1 MVLGIF
7 RNNPNAFSQNNV
19 NALIKN
25 KKLKLPSVDYFD
37 DHTHIEAREV
47 LRDQNIEW
55 NTKTKKIKKPKKVK
69 KVSNK
74 DAIKIEQLEKELLE
88 TKNKLKGITGINKTK
103 KLEPILDSESA
114 LTDNNKASKKDQS
127 LKKKVEEK
135 EKIITQEKLDEK
147 NDGVFISSISD
158 IDEDKIEE
166 TEIDIQANKGL
177 ETIHILL
184 LILFFILLFG
194 LFVVTSRRKA
204 NERNY
209 KLRNFNNDSENDKAT
224 DSYSDTNNTNQ
235 SQQTDVN
242 ELDNQSGIDNE
253 SNKDD
258 KKF

>member
-74 DAIKIEQLEKELLE
+74 DEVKIEQLEKELLE
-88 TKNKLKGITGINKTK
+88 TKKKLKDITNINKTK
-103 KLEPILDSESA
+103 KSEPILDSESV
-114 LTDNNKASKKDQS
+114 LTENNKVSKKDQS

-135 EKIITQEKLDEK
+135 EEIITQEKLDEK
-147 NDGVFISSISD
+147 NDGAFVSSISD
-158 IDEDKIEE
+158 IDQDKL
-166 TEIDIQANKGL
+166 KKL
-177 ETIHILL
+177 K
-184 LILFFILLFG
+184 LIFKQIR
-194 LFVVTSRRKA
+194 V
-204 NERNY
+204 
-209 KLRNFNNDSENDKAT
+209 
-224 DSYSDTNNTNQ
+224 
-235 SQQTDVN
+235 
-242 ELDNQSGIDNE
+242 
-253 SNKDD
+253 
-258 KKF
+258 

>member
-1 MVLGIF
+1 
-7 RNNPNAFSQNNV
+7 
-19 NALIKN
+19 
-25 KKLKLPSVDYFD
+25 
-37 DHTHIEAREV
+37 
-47 LRDQNIEW
+47 DQNIEW
-55 NTKTKKIKKPKKVK
+55 NTKTKKINKPKKVK

-74 DAIKIEQLEKELLE
+74 DAVKIEQLEKELLE
-88 TKNKLKGITGINKTK
+88 TKKKLKDITSVNKTK
-103 KLEPILDSESA
+103 KSEPTLDSESA
-114 LTDNNKASKKDQS
+114 LTENNKASKKEQS

-135 EKIITQEKLDEK
+135 EKIITQERSDEK

-194 LFVVTSRRKA
+194 LFVVISRRKA

-224 DSYSDTNNTNQ
+224 DSYSHTNQSQQTDTNNTNQSQQTDTNNTNQ

>member
-1 MVLGIF
+1 M
-7 RNNPNAFSQNNV
+7 
-19 NALIKN
+19 
-25 KKLKLPSVDYFD
+25 
-37 DHTHIEAREV
+37 
-47 LRDQNIEW
+47 
-55 NTKTKKIKKPKKVK
+55 
-69 KVSNK
+69 
-74 DAIKIEQLEKELLE
+74 
-88 TKNKLKGITGINKTK
+88 
-103 KLEPILDSESA
+103 
-114 LTDNNKASKKDQS
+114 
-127 LKKKVEEK
+127 
-135 EKIITQEKLDEK
+135 DEK